1 MEQILGWNLE
11 AMISIGL
18 EEREIAKIRS
28 RFSGPMAVIDGYCRL
43 PEGVVN
49 VCTDDWGGGYLMA
62 KYLLKKG
69 HRKLLFLTDND
80 HAVDHE
86 RWLGVQAAL
95 EEEQVE
101 GAASRHLLIAQDPAK
116 RRRQYQEM
124 LPFFRKQSAL
134 FFASDLYA
142 VEALN
147 FLQDHGIL
155 VPEELSVAGFDDV
168 SYAKLSRPALTTV
181 RQNVDE
187 KARRAAQAVL
197 KRMRE
202 ESAEAEYKVS
212 TLLIERE
219 SVSDRT
225 DRSEISE
232 NI

>member
-1 MEQILGWNLE
+1 M
-11 AMISIGL
+11 
-18 EEREIAKIRS
+18 
-28 RFSGPMAVIDGYCRL
+28 
-43 PEGVVN
+43 
-49 VCTDDWGGGYLMA
+49 
-62 KYLLKKG
+62 
-69 HRKLLFLTDND
+69 
-80 HAVDHE
+80 DHE